1 MVNFLDTSA
10 ILNGG
15 LADFKYEDVCISPL
29 SLIELENIKTSK
41 AKDESVKAKARA
53 AVRGLIYDRIP
64 LTTNF
69 SKKDREKVFHKFP
82 FLLDITDHHILAEAY
97 LLSKEHEVCFITSD
111 GAQFIISRR
120 LPIAQQRFYE
130 PVKKDI
136 SYTGWRDFTPT
147 EEQLASLYSEPTNN
161 ILNCS
166 LNEFAKIFVGQE
178 LKDVLFW
185 NGEEYRKIKY
195 KEFTS
200 TLGEKVKPRN
210 LEQKMYL
217 DLLQNKDIPVKLC
230 IAKFGTGKSW
240 LALSYALREVQSGRF
255 DKIVFVK
262 NNLEVTGAGH
272 LGTLP
277 GDEFSKQMPWLR
289 QIEDHVGIQEFETLI
304 ESGRI
309 EPAHLSTLRGRDLKN
324 CCILVDEAENLLDT
338 NIQLLL
344 GRVASGSEI
353 IFCADV
359 KQCDYQNKMQS
370 GIPKMIQSLY
380 GHKNFGMV
388 KLLKTERS
396 EVAAMADLM
405 D

>member
-41 AKDESVKAKARA
+41 TKDESVKAKARA
-53 AVRGLIYDRIP
+53 AVRGLIYDHIP

-69 SKKDREKVFHKFP
+69 SKKDREKVFRKYP

-120 LPIAQQRFYE
+120 LPITQQRFYE

-147 EEQLASLYSEPTNN
+147 EEQLTSLYSEPSNN

-272 LGTLP
+272 LGKT
-277 GDEFSKQMPWLR
+277 GDCP
-289 QIEDHVGIQEFETLI
+289 
-304 ESGRI
+304 
-309 EPAHLSTLRGRDLKN
+309 
-324 CCILVDEAENLLDT
+324 LV
-338 NIQLLL
+338 
-344 GRVASGSEI
+344 
-353 IFCADV
+353 
-359 KQCDYQNKMQS
+359 
-370 GIPKMIQSLY
+370 
-380 GHKNFGMV
+380 
-388 KLLKTERS
+388 
-396 EVAAMADLM
+396 
-405 D
+405 